1 MGLRIK
7 IGYKEEKKPS
17 LAFLIV
23 LSLIGVF
30 CIVVIYL
37 YFFSFDTET
46 IFKTILLICAC
57 ITIVFLW
64 MKEYKAY
71 KSAIVSQNRIIK
83 EGKKYK
89 GNIIETE
96 KTAHFLHS
104 RKGEVTVFEY
114 RAVIEYIND
123 KGETIRF
130 TTPELI
136 KNPENL
142 ATKEVTVY
150 NLDSVDYATDF
161 GYYQKPKRF

>member
-1 MGLRIK
+1 
-7 IGYKEEKKPS
+7 
-17 LAFLIV
+17 
-23 LSLIGVF
+23 
-30 CIVVIYL
+30 
-37 YFFSFDTET
+37 
-46 IFKTILLICAC
+46 
-57 ITIVFLW
+57 

-123 KGETIRF
+123 KPIGILIISLVGDPVQIENATEHLKGQVAKLEVIRH
-130 TTPELI
+130 
-136 KNPENL
+136 
-142 ATKEVTVY
+142 
-150 NLDSVDYATDF
+150 
-161 GYYQKPKRF
+161 G